1 MPISMYY
8 RDAVLHRCEA
18 CGRQRRV
25 AIDDLELGLLP
36 DAFGEVQ
43 LDAVSRAQ
51 PVISFP
57 PCQDCGAIEQM
68 SDPWRNSSDAR
79 ALWNFVHGHEAW
91 LPNASWEDDD
101 QSLAADDQASTAEDD
116 AFWTE

>member
-1 MPISMYY
+1 MYY

-18 CGRQRRV
+18 CGHQRRV

-51 PVISFP
+51 PVICMP
-57 PCQDCGAIEQM
+57 ACQECGAIEQM
-68 SDPWRNSSDAR
+68 SDPSGKRSDAQ

-91 LPNASWEDDD
+91 NSEGVCDAQAEESPDESDSSW
-101 QSLAADDQASTAEDD
+101 AE
-116 AFWTE
+116 

>member
-18 CGRQRRV
+18 CGHQRRV
-25 AIDDLELGLLP
+25 AIDDLELGLMP

-51 PVISFP
+51 PMISMP
-57 PCQDCGAIEQM
+57 PCQECGTIEQM
-68 SDPWRNSSDAR
+68 SDTWRNNRDAR
-79 ALWNFVHGHEAW
+79 ALWNFVEGEDSWQPATT
-91 LPNASWEDDD
+91 LDIDDGASTTDDD
-101 QSLAADDQASTAEDD
+101 TPWAD
-116 AFWTE
+116 

>member
-51 PVISFP
+51 PMISFP
-57 PCQDCGAIEQM
+57 PCQDCGTIEQM
-68 SDPWRNSSDAR
+68 SDPWRNGSDAR

-91 LPNASWEDDD
+91 LPGTESD
-101 QSLAADDQASTAEDD
+101 ADDQVSTADD
-116 AFWTE
+116 EAFSTE